1 MTIMARKMLFQQKLW
16 HRWKAFDLSF
26 LKQHLKQQ
34 DTLAENVVVL
44 SYDQLMEG
52 R

>member
-1 MTIMARKMLFQQKLW
+1 MAIVAQKMLFKQKLW
-16 HRWKAFDLSF
+16 HRWKALDLSF
-26 LKQHLKQQ
+26 LKQKGI
-34 DTLAENVVVL
+34 LAESVVVL

>member
-1 MTIMARKMLFQQKLW
+1 MTIVAPKMLFKQKNW
-16 HRWKAFDLSF
+16 HRWKALDLSF
-26 LKQHLKQQ
+26 LKQQAIF
-34 DTLAENVVVL
+34 AENVVVL